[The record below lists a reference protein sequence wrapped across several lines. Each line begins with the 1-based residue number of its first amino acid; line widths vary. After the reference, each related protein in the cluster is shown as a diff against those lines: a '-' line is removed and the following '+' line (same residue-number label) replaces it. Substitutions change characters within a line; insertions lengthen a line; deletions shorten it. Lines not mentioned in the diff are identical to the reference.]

1 MKPATV
7 PTQAAPHRTT
17 RREDHRT
24 ALAVA
29 AGDRS
34 PSPPNNQTR
43 WLPAGN
49 SRKLIDDALWR
60 SHRSLSEKLMEWR
73 PARIYHAVLHYT
85 ATDVNLRLYF
95 DQPLRASGSAWCA

>member
-1 MKPATV
+1 MKPTTA
-7 PTQAAPHRTT
+7 PAQAAPHRTT

-34 PSPPNNQTR
+34 PSPNNQAR

-49 SRKLIDDALWR
+49 WRKLIDDNPLA
-60 SHRSLSEKLMEWR
+60 R
-73 PARIYHAVLHYT
+73 PSFR
-85 ATDVNLRLYF
+85 F
-95 DQPLRASGSAWCA
+95 S

>member
-1 MKPATV
+1 MRNRNTLAMKPATA
-7 PTQAAPHRTT
+7 PAQAAPHRTT

-49 SRKLIDDALWR
+49 SRKLIGDALWR
-60 SHRSLSEKLMEWR
+60 GHRSLSE
-73 PARIYHAVLHYT
+73 
-85 ATDVNLRLYF
+85 
-95 DQPLRASGSAWCA
+95 